1 MRIVLDRHELLWV
14 LEQCGAAWPYPL
26 RPVHWSA
33 ETDAEVRRHRTATE
47 QALGRRGL
55 LEPGPARLLLDVG
68 TAVAGWAL
76 AVDLVRRD
84 AADPV
89 AAVAL
94 GDGRVGAVL
103 SSPEHAAAPVRV
115 APCAPDGLAE
125 AVFALV
131 PPVPPGAG
139 PAVPV
144 PVGALPA
151 DLPAT
156 QRATR
161 ARDAGEDLL
170 ATVTAVS
177 QVGVAERRTGAEARR
192 PATPLCWLDGPR
204 GRHVLRLPPGPP
216 PGGAPARPPLLVP
229 ATGGQLLAEVRTVL
243 SDVVAP
249 RPPGRSTA

>member
-1 MRIVLDRHELLWV
+1 VSVVLDRHELLWV

-33 ETDAEVRRHRTATE
+33 ETDAEVRRHRTDTE
-47 QALGRRGL
+47 HALRGRGL

-68 TAVAGWAL
+68 SAAAGWVV
-76 AVDLVRRD
+76 AVDLVRR
-84 AADPV
+84 AATAPL

-94 GDGRVGAVL
+94 TDGRTAALL
-103 SSPEHAAAPVRV
+103 SSPEHADAPVRV
-115 APCAPDGLAE
+115 TPCAPDGLAD

-131 PPVPPGAG
+131 PPVPPGSG

-144 PVGALPA
+144 PSGALPA

-161 ARDAGEDLL
+161 ARDVAEDLL
-170 ATVTAVS
+170 ATVTAVN
-177 QVGVAERRTGAEARR
+177 QVGVAERRAGADPRR
-192 PATPLCWLDGPR
+192 VAPLLCWLDGPR
-204 GRHVLRLPPGPP
+204 GRHALRLPPGGQPS
-216 PGGAPARPPLLVP
+216 RPPLLVP
-229 ATGGQLLAEVRTVL
+229 ASGGQLLAEVRTVL
-243 SDVVAP
+243 FDAAVP